1 MDWNSHGKGDYAVWN
16 SKGVGGG
23 SATNLYYFT
32 AVLQTSKFAMSTLCL
47 YWSQSRTN
55 INDMCIFLLSRQLF
69 VVLCK
74 YNIRTGLCDCK
85 TNYKHLFTSKV
96 LTSMSLFKL
105 KIYLEF
111 TKICLKMYQL
121 YLKQVCDLA
130 HCKIHKLSLSNLSTS
145 KQHILKTIG
154 CI

>member
-1 MDWNSHGKGDYAVWN
+1 MQFGIPKAW
-16 SKGVGGG
+16 GVVQQQIYIILQQFCKLQ
-23 SATNLYYFT
+23 NLPCQLC
-32 AVLQTSKFAMSTLCL
+32 VSTGH
-47 YWSQSRTN
+47 SQGLIPMT
-55 INDMCIFLLSRQLF
+55 CALFLLSRQLF

-96 LTSMSLFKL
+96 LTSMSLLKL

-111 TKICLKMYQL
+111 TKICLKMCQL